1 MMTLEQAI
9 NRLEDMVSGCYQQQ
23 FLKSE
28 LRNNTKEAVE
38 LLKFNLMS
46 ILKLQN
52 EAVRDQA
59 FNSIIDIVLDN
70 TQVPKSWQNKGL
82 KTYADFCRNRKDI
95 HKILQYPDIVEE
107 CIECCNIIQKKL
119 DEDETPEELA
129 DHALQSLNRRYFH
142 KYLYFR
148 NNDVGSQYV
157 WIKKFTRNGNCHLH
171 QWCQQH
177 HRPV

>member
-28 LRNNTKEAVE
+28 LKNNTKEAVE

-52 EAVRDQA
+52 EAVREQA

-70 TQVPKSWQNKGL
+70 TQVPKSWQKKDL
-82 KTYADFCRNRKDI
+82 KTYADFCRTKKDI
-95 HKILQYPDIVEE
+95 HKILQYPR
-107 CIECCNIIQKKL
+107 L
-119 DEDETPEELA
+119 DQE
-129 DHALQSLNRRYFH
+129 
-142 KYLYFR
+142 
-148 NNDVGSQYV
+148 V
-157 WIKKFTRNGNCHLH
+157 H
-171 QWCQQH
+171 Q
-177 HRPV
+177 R